1 MKGKVQGTIN
11 KCRSWNLTRALEWW
25 VSQDR
30 WNFMRTCFLVQTT
43 TTTTFYFP
51 HRSWSYGSCPF
62 LIINLYPHGF
72 PAPAWSILLNYKMCY
87 QTFLLILCLGYHNS
101 PTTLLCCPSRSI
113 KEVYNLI
120 LNIAYFF
127 HEKWV
132 KNLLKTRLIKQ
143 NSVLNSFV
151 LFLLLKKS

>member
-1 MKGKVQGTIN
+1 MGILQEPLNDEFHKIDEILCEPVFWFIKQQRPSIFHIDLGPMV
-11 KCRSWNLTRALEWW
+11 
-25 VSQDR
+25 
-30 WNFMRTCFLVQTT
+30 LVL
-43 TTTTFYFP
+43 F
-51 HRSWSYGSCPF
+51 SL
-62 LIINLYPHGF
+62 LIDLYDPHGF

-87 QTFLLILCLGYHNS
+87 QTFLLILCLVYHTS

-151 LFLLLKKS
+151 LFLLLKKIIIMELIRDETT